1 MAGGYAGSLRSG
13 LGIKA
18 RQRSVTV
25 KAAGV
30 SVLDTATGGASAA
43 LQ

>member
-1 MAGGYAGSLRSG
+1 MAGGYAGSLWSG
-13 LGIKA
+13 AGHQSQA
-18 RQRSVTV
+18 ERVAV

-30 SVLDTATGGASAA
+30 SMLDTATGWASAA

>member
-1 MAGGYAGSLRSG
+1 MAGGYAGSPWSG
-13 LGIKA
+13 AGHQSQAELA
-18 RQRSVTV
+18 TV

-30 SVLDTATGGASAA
+30 SVLDTATGWASAA